1 MGLSAGG
8 LIRGGRTAINFKIL
22 TNSSFG
28 TPSRLLVDML
38 GFKTIEQ
45 LIADESK
52 ILVFKSLHDLA
63 PPYL

>member
-1 MGLSAGG
+1 MGLSVGG

-22 TNSSFG
+22 PNSSFS
-28 TPSRLLVDML
+28 TPSRLLFDKL